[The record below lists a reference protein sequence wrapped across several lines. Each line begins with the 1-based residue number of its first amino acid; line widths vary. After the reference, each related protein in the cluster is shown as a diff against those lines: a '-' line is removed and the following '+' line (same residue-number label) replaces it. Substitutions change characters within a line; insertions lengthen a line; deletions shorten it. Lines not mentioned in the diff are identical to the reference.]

1 MDLRQLRYFVS
12 IVDGGSFAEAAR
24 RLHVVQSA
32 LSQRL
37 AALED
42 ELGTQLLVR
51 GRSGVVPTE
60 AGTELYYRAQTILK
74 QVLAASVAVQEKAG
88 IMRGSVAI
96 GLLRS
101 TTPGLAARLFQT
113 VRSQLPEVVPNI
125 AIGYSVEL
133 GDLLRTAQLDIALQ
147 SKMSREESP
156 GSTWL
161 YSERLCLVGLKS
173 LLPRKSPP
181 LTLAD
186 LRGLPLLHSPLQST
200 HATLTKVAEANG
212 VELTIIGGV
221 DDHHVA
227 IEFCASGMGV
237 MALPET
243 IAHHVVG
250 HGELHALLLDAPEL
264 TREIFMV
271 SNPDIPKTGAVTA
284 VEAILVEV
292 LTDIMH
298 STASDQLVRSKDAPS
313 PTPAT
318 RRGPGLYLSS

>member
-60 AGTELYYRAQTILK
+60 AGTELYFRAQSILK
-74 QVLAASVAVQEKAG
+74 QVHAAGEAVQEKAG
-88 IMRGSVAI
+88 IMRGTVAI

-101 TTPGLAARLFQT
+101 TTPDLATRLFQT
-113 VRSQLPEVVPNI
+113 IRSRLPEVVPNI

-133 GDLLRTAQLDIALQ
+133 ADLLRTAQLDIALQ
-147 SKMSREESP
+147 SRSTRDTSP

-173 LLPRKSPP
+173 LLPAKKAP
-181 LTLAD
+181 LQLAD
-186 LRGLPLLHSPLQST
+186 LSGLPLLHSPLQST
-200 HATLTKVAEANG
+200 HAALTRAAEAEG

-227 IEFCASGMGV
+227 IDFCAAGMGV

-243 IAHHVVG
+243 IAHHVTGV
-250 HGELHALLLDAPEL
+250 GELHALLLDAPEL

-271 SNPDIPKTGAVTA
+271 VNPDIPNTGAVTA
-284 VEAILVEV
+284 VESILVEV
-292 LTDIMH
+292 LTELMH
-298 STASDQLVRSKDAPS
+298 ASASDQLVRDKAAPE
-313 PTPAT
+313 
-318 RRGPGLYLSS
+318 

>member
-12 IVDGGSFAEAAR
+12 IVESGSIAEAAR

-42 ELGTQLLVR
+42 EVGTQLLVR
-51 GRSGVVPTE
+51 GRSGVAPTE
-60 AGTELYYRAQTILK
+60 AGTELYYRSQIILK
-74 QVLAASVAVQEKAG
+74 QVVAAKEAVQEKAG

-101 TTPGLAARLFQT
+101 TTPSLAAKLFAAI
-113 VRSQLPEVVPNI
+113 RSRLPEVVPNI
-125 AIGYSVEL
+125 EIGYSIEL
-133 GDLLRTAQLDIALQ
+133 ADLLRTSRVHIALQ
-147 SKMSREESP
+147 SRTSREESAD
-156 GSTWL
+156 STWL

-173 LLPRKSPP
+173 LLPKKAPP
-181 LTLAD
+181 LTLHD
-186 LRGLPLLHSPLQST
+186 LSGLPLLHSAWQST
-200 HATLTKVAEANG
+200 HVALTKAAEESG
-212 VELTIIGGV
+212 VHLSIIGGV

-227 IEFCASGMGV
+227 IELCEAGMGM

-250 HGELHALLLDAPEL
+250 RGKLAALLLDAPNL

-271 SNPDIPKTGAVTA
+271 TNPDIPKTGAVAA
-284 VEAILVEV
+284 VEALLVET
-292 LTDIMH
+292 LTELMH
-298 STASDQLVRSKDAPS
+298 ASKSDQLVRSKS
-313 PTPAT
+313 PHTSA
-318 RRGPGLYLSS
+318 